1 VIVMKNMKIGTRL
14 GSGIALI
21 LLPLIVAC
29 IVALILFQGVIVANQ
44 EAREKMEQ
52 AIFQVKKEVDHLDW
66 TNQLSNSF
74 LLGREFTGQL
84 DWTRC
89 DFGQWYYA
97 FRDSGA
103 YAHASREF
111 REVFDA
117 VEDEHRALHASAQ
130 RIVALVRE
138 GASQRAMAV
147 YHDETLRLL
156 AQLRSRLGALD
167 AALTHERDAAVA
179 NADRLAGTARLLV
192 AAALV
197 IACLIAVPL
206 AYVLTR
212 SVTRPLGHAVDVANR
227 LAQGDLSVRVAAGSG
242 DETGQLLLALRR
254 MLQSLS
260 AAVSEVNSVAC
271 ALSSTSAQVNGTA
284 QSLSAGA
291 SELAA
296 SVEQTGTS
304 LASMTAR
311 VQQNTDDARATDAI
325 AAAAASQA
333 SDGGRAVQATVLAMR
348 SITDK
353 ISLVEDIAYKT
364 NLLALNAA
372 IEAARAGEHGKGF
385 AVVADEVRALAARSQ
400 TAAQEIRQRA
410 GESVQVAEQAARL
423 LDEVVPGIRHTA
435 ELVQKIVE
443 SSNEQTGEIGQITST
458 ARQLDDVSQQTASA
472 SEQLA
477 ASAEGVNVQAQ
488 ELTQAMAFFKLS
500 REQLGKPRD
509 ARGLVV

>member
-1 VIVMKNMKIGTRL
+1 MIVIRNMKIGTRL
-14 GSGIALI
+14 GGGIALI

-29 IVALILFQGVIVANQ
+29 IVALILFQQVIAANQ
-44 EAREKMEQ
+44 QAREKMEQ
-52 AIFQVKKEVDHLDW
+52 AIFQVRKEVDHLDW

-84 DWTRC
+84 DWMRC

-97 FRDSGA
+97 FRDSDA

-117 VEDEHRALHASAQ
+117 VEDEHRALHASAE

-138 GASQRAMAV
+138 GASQRAMAI
-147 YHDETLRLL
+147 YHNETLRLL
-156 AQLRSRLGALD
+156 AQLRTRLGALD
-167 AALTHERDAAVA
+167 DALAHERDAAVA
-179 NADRLAGTARLLV
+179 NADRLAATARLLV
-192 AAALV
+192 TATLV
-197 IACLIAVPL
+197 IACLIAVLL

-212 SVTRPLGHAVDVANR
+212 SITRPLGHAVEVADR
-227 LAQGDLSVRVAAGSG
+227 LAEGDLSIRVSAGSG
-242 DETGQLLLALRR
+242 DETGQLLLALQR

-260 AAVSEVNSVAC
+260 AAVNEVNGVAL

-291 SELAA
+291 SELAV
-296 SVEQTGTS
+296 SVEQTGAS
-304 LASMTAR
+304 LASMTVT
-311 VQQNTDDARATDAI
+311 VQRNTDDARATDAI

-333 SDGGRAVQATVLAMR
+333 SAGGRAVQATVLAMR
-348 SITDK
+348 SITEK
-353 ISLVEDIAYKT
+353 ISLVEEIAYKT

-372 IEAARAGEHGKGF
+372 IEAARAGEYGKGF

-400 TAAQEIRQRA
+400 TAAQEIRHKAR
-410 GESVQVAEQAARL
+410 ESVQVAEQAARL
-423 LDEVVPGIRHTA
+423 LDEVVPSIRHTA

-443 SSNEQTGEIGQITST
+443 SSNEQSGGITQITS
-458 ARQLDDVSQQTASA
+458 AVRQLDDVSQQTAAA

-488 ELTQAMAFFKLS
+488 ELTRAMAFFKLS
-500 REQLGKPRD
+500 CEQSASP
-509 ARGLVV
+509 